1 MFCFRGVV
9 NNWSVAVGSSAC
21 LPLPIKNQTTQA
33 HIACS
38 SVIIFLR
45 HIPPFQCHFPYLF
58 SALLLHTLHFFTPDS
73 LLSKPVRPLCCRL
86 EPQVSVCVPARYAT
100 GLATEQA
107 QELLPRTGASYRV
120 QLICSNLL
128 LWEVAAPGSTLL
140 LYFSACCFLETSFR
154 SLHSST
160 RIRIANWFAYELVRS
175 YVFSSTVCTALFD
188 SLSGLARQPLESEGV
203 GVWGSGQSEVV
214 SSRCTSQRDTEEV
227 YDACFLPSQ
236 STM

>member
-9 NNWSVAVGSSAC
+9 NNCEALLYMPPTAYKKPDNSN
-21 LPLPIKNQTTQA
+21 PY
-33 HIACS
+33 ACS
-38 SVIIFLR
+38 PVIIFLR

-58 SALLLHTLHFFTPDS
+58 SAFLLHTLHFFTPDS

-86 EPQVSVCVPARYAT
+86 ELQVSVCVPARYAT

-120 QLICSNLL
+120 RLICSNLL

-140 LYFSACCFLETSFR
+140 LYFSACSFLETSFR

-160 RIRIANWFAYELVRS
+160 RIHIANWFAYELVRS
-175 YVFSSTVCTALFD
+175 FVFSSTVCTALFD
-188 SLSGLARQPLESEGV
+188 SPSGLARQPLESEGV
-203 GVWGSGQSEVV
+203 GVWGSGQAEVV

-227 YDACFLPSQ
+227 FDACFLPSQ